1 MAAQPPQPNFVLIH
15 KALEGLT
22 NQVALLPNLPCLN
35 PQAPNNQQIHGELIE
50 FRAQTNQAL
59 ARHDQTLARI
69 EQTLAH
75 IDARLERD
83 L

>member
-1 MAAQPPQPNFVLIH
+1 MAAQPPQPNFVLMH

-22 NQVALLPNLPCLN
+22 NQVALLPNLPGLN

-50 FRAQTNQAL
+50 FRGQTN
-59 ARHDQTLARI
+59 QTLARI

-75 IDARLERD
+75 IDARIERD